1 MAKKKSLEWQNCSE
15 EDLRE
20 RIRGIASE
28 ISAPG
33 TLILLEGEM
42 GAGKS
47 AFARALLCEISRS
60 AESRGSPTFPLVQQ
74 YRADRGHAVYHI
86 DLDRLR
92 SEEELLH
99 SGIEEQIEDRSAL
112 VLVEWASKFPEYF
125 EIITA
130 DRMKRNVVRI
140 GITGAGSHDRNY
152 AISIFMSSSPAL

>member
-15 EDLRE
+15 EELRQ
-20 RIRGIASE
+20 RIRGLAPG

-47 AFARALLCEISRS
+47 SFARALLCEISKG

-74 YRADRGHAVYHI
+74 YRADRGHPVYHI
-86 DLDRLR
+86 DLYRLR

-112 VLVEWASKFPEYF
+112 VLVEWSSKFPEYF
-125 EIITA
+125 ETITGA
-130 DRMKRNVVRI
+130 RARRNVVRV
-140 GITGAGSHDRNY
+140 GISGEGSDSRTY
-152 AISIFMSSSPAL
+152 AISIFMSSSPAS